1 MSTSSSIRN
10 IIHSFEDNYMLE
22 KRKCPSFLKRNQDK
36 NFNSTSN
43 SMPKQNK
50 PYSKVAVLR
59 ANVLII
65 TENAAKP
72 NKEDMV

>member
-1 MSTSSSIRN
+1 
-10 IIHSFEDNYMLE
+10 MLE

-43 SMPKQNK
+43 SMPKTK
-50 PYSKVAVLR
+50 ETLIKAAVLR
-59 ANVLII
+59 ANVLIS

-72 NKEDMV
+72 NKENMV